1 MIQRIFVLFSNSTK
15 RWKVLLDN
23 VPNMTVK
30 SLSNTRWEAR
40 VKSIKALRFQAPQV
54 RKALLELYNI
64 CDDAKSKSESES
76 LASMIESFEFILG
89 MVIWYEILFAINM
102 VSKKMQSSSMCID
115 SAINQLES
123 LIAFF
128 EKFRIDG
135 FVSSL
140 IIANDIACEMDIDPV
155 FSTKRVKK
163 IPRKYF
169 DDNTSNVEQQSPEES
184 FRINYFLV
192 LVDMS
197 LASLKHRFEQL
208 NEFNDLFGFLMNS
221 GKLKALNE
229 SKLKEKCS
237 TFCNVFSHEGT
248 CDVNLSDLFSELKIL
263 QVALPSLDMP
273 AAEILDFVMSIDCY
287 PNVSIVY
294 RILLTLPVT
303 VASAERSF
311 SKLKLLKNYLR
322 SSMSQDRLNGLAI
335 LCIEKDFLEYIDYD
349 TIIND
354 FASKNARRSH
364 FR

>member
-1 MIQRIFVLFSNSTK
+1 MASSCVTAVSFFGIVQRIFVLFSNSTK
-15 RWKVLLDN
+15 RWKILLDN

-40 VKSIKALRFQAPQV
+40 VKSIKVLRFQAPQV

-89 MVIWYEILFAINM
+89 MAIWYEILFAINM

-140 IIANDIACEMDIDPV
+140 IIVNDIACEMDIDPV

-197 LASLKHRFEQL
+197 LASLKYRFEQL

-237 TFCNVFSHEGT
+237 TSCNVFSHEGYM
-248 CDVNLSDLFSELKIL
+248 E
-263 QVALPSLDMP
+263 
-273 AAEILDFVMSIDCY
+273 
-287 PNVSIVY
+287 
-294 RILLTLPVT
+294 
-303 VASAERSF
+303 
-311 SKLKLLKNYLR
+311 
-322 SSMSQDRLNGLAI
+322 
-335 LCIEKDFLEYIDYD
+335 
-349 TIIND
+349 
-354 FASKNARRSH
+354 ARQ
-364 FR
+364 